1 MKPTASDTAA
11 VRTQPQF
18 SVDLSR
24 GFEGWLAQQ
33 GASLALTTYQ
43 VGKLIFFGL
52 DGAGK
57 FWSYNRNIGR
67 CLGLGIGLD
76 ATTGKARDLWVSSE
90 VQLFRMSDIL
100 DEGGQGPKGADA
112 LYAPR
117 MSYFTGDLDA
127 HDLALDGAGQPI
139 FVNTLFNCLARPD
152 PDASFRPV
160 WKPPF
165 ISRLVPED
173 RCHLNGLA
181 LRDGKPAFV
190 TMVSRSDT
198 FDGWRDGRRDQGVV
212 MDIETSEVV
221 CEGLSMPH
229 SPRWHEGKLYLHNS
243 GTGEFGTVDLASGAF
258 EPIAFCPGYLRGLAF
273 MGNTAVVGL
282 SLPRDNKTFTGLA
295 LDDALA
301 QRGMNPRAGIYFID
315 LAQGSVAH
323 SITFEGIVTELYDVA
338 VLPGVRQPSAL
349 GPTSQE
355 VKRTLRIDPAAAA
368 ALGG

>member
-1 MKPTASDTAA
+1 MKPTASNNAA
-11 VRTQPQF
+11 LRTQPQF

-33 GASLALTTYQ
+33 NASLALTTYQ

-67 CLGLGIGLD
+67 CLGLGIGHD
-76 ATTGKARDLWVSSE
+76 PASGRARELWVSSE
-90 VQLFRMSDIL
+90 VQLLRFTDIL
-100 DEGGQGPKGADA
+100 DAGAPGPKGADA

-127 HDLALDGAGQPI
+127 HDLALDGEGKPI

-152 PDASFRPV
+152 PDHSFQPI

-181 LRDGKPAFV
+181 LREGRPAFV
-190 TMVSRSDT
+190 TMVARCDT

-212 MDIETSEVV
+212 MDVATSEVV
-221 CEGLSMPH
+221 CAGLSMPH
-229 SPRWHEGKLYLHNS
+229 SPRWHEGRLYLHNS
-243 GTGEFGTVDLASGAF
+243 GTGEFGTIDLARGTF
-258 EPIAFCPGYLRGLAF
+258 EPIAFCPGYLRGLSF

-282 SLPRDNKTFTGLA
+282 SLPRDNKTFSGLA

-301 QRGMNPRAGIYFID
+301 ERGMNPRAGLYFID
-315 LAQGSVAH
+315 LAQGAVVH
-323 SITFEGIVTELYDVA
+323 SIIFQGIVTELYDVA
-338 VLPGVRQPSAL
+338 ALTGVRQPAAL
-349 GPTSQE
+349 GPTSEE
-355 VKRTLRIDPAAAA
+355 VKRTLRIAPAAA
-368 ALGG
+368 ALGE